1 MINRAVTNRALAY
14 VARVPNLIGGTIPSI
29 GIESLTGQWRPDGT
43 IERERER
50 DRGRKSVRTTKKIG
64 RMGYGP
70 MPTLALWR
78 Q

>member
-50 DRGRKSVRTTKKIG
+50 DRGEKKRKNHQKD
-64 RMGYGP
+64 
-70 MPTLALWR
+70 W
-78 Q
+78 

>member
-50 DRGRKSVRTTKKIG
+50 DRGRKK
-64 RMGYGP
+64 
-70 MPTLALWR
+70 A
-78 Q
+78 